1 LKAALEDAFPDVE
14 VELIK
19 SGGGAF
25 EIRRDDELIYS
36 KLETGRFPETTAIIA
51 ALK

>member
-14 VELIK
+14 VELIR
-19 SGGGAF
+19 SSGGAF
-25 EIRRDDELIYS
+25 EIRRDNELIYS
-36 KLETGRFPETTAIIA
+36 KLETGRFPETNAIVA